1 MKKNLLRVFSL
12 VALSLLLVSGSVLAS
27 ESLNISIPSGEKIE
41 GDFIQA
47 SETVDV
53 AGDVSGDVILA
64 GGNVSFS
71 GNAGGDIIILGG
83 NIRVKGDTAGDV
95 RIIGGNVTLDGA
107 VGKNVTLIGGSVILE
122 EGSSVKG
129 NLYVAGENVELRGKV
144 EGDATTYASKVL
156 FSGEVDKNADFRA
169 GDIALR
175 SDASI
180 AGDLTYAMKSDF
192 TLENKQIVHG
202 QTFQTDLQQYFGEN
216 GKKER
221 GEISLGF
228 ILWQFLSLLLVA
240 WIFFKLFRKQAEQ
253 LVSPIEKKEVWN
265 KIASGL
271 LSLLLNPVVILISFI
286 TIIGIPVAMLILFV
300 YILLLIAA
308 SAISPVLAGKMLNG
322 KLKLYA
328 QEDKRLW
335 VDFVLGYLLMQIVGL
350 IPILGG
356 FALFFLFLFSFG
368 RITRL
373 VYGGIKKNQR
383 AA

>member
-1 MKKNLLRVFSL
+1 MKKNLLRIFFL
-12 VALSLLLVSGSVLAS
+12 VAIFLLLVGGSVLAQDS
-27 ESLNISIPSGEKIE
+27 MDISVPSGEKIE

-47 SETVDV
+47 GETVDV
-53 AGDVSGDVILA
+53 ASDVSGDVILA

-83 NIRVKGDTAGDV
+83 NIRVKGDTVGDV
-95 RIIGGNVTLDGA
+95 RIIGGNVTLDGV

-122 EGSSVKG
+122 EGSEVKG

-144 EGDATTYASKVL
+144 EGNATTYASKVL
-156 FSGEVDKNADFRA
+156 FSGEVEKNADFRA
-169 GDIALR
+169 SDIALR

-192 TLENKQIVHG
+192 TLENKQIVQG
-202 QTFQTDLQQYFGEN
+202 QTFQTELQQYFGED
-216 GKKER
+216 GKKEKA
-221 GEISLGF
+221 GVSFGF

-253 LVSPIEKKEVWN
+253 LIAPIERKEVWS

-271 LSLLLNPVVILISFI
+271 LSLLLNPVIIFISFI

-300 YILLLIAA
+300 YILLLVAA
-308 SAISPVLAGKMLNG
+308 STLSPVLVGKMLNG
-322 KLKLYA
+322 KFKLYVA
-328 QEDKRLW
+328 EDRRLW
-335 VDFVLGYLLMQIVGL
+335 IDFALGYLVMQIVNL
-350 IPILGG
+350 IPFLGG

-368 RITRL
+368 RVTRF
-373 VYGGIKKNQR
+373 VYGEIKRNKQ
-383 AA
+383 AV